1 MYARP
6 LVVAFAVFAACAT
19 PAPPS
24 TPTAGTAVITGELV
38 RLDSPHDYRTTI
50 ERTVRA
56 MENKRFRIL
65 TVMDQASLASLDD
78 GAAPLPPEERPAPT
92 SLVVFGRPELHPPLV
107 KAGRTLGLD
116 LPFKALVLL
125 DGEKVSITW
134 VPPSR
139 LAARHGVDPAGHGL
153 PALDKEIQEVFEWVI
168 ATDPI
173 PGPADA
179 PMEVAG
185 PEDLSPGIAS
195 PEPTPPAP

>member
-19 PAPPS
+19 PAPP
-24 TPTAGTAVITGELV
+24 PPAADTAVITGELV
-38 RLDSPHDYRTTI
+38 RLESPHDYRTTI
-50 ERTVRA
+50 DRTVRA
-56 MENKRFRIL
+56 MENKNFRIL
-65 TVMDQASLASLDD
+65 TVMDQASLPVLDESGASP
-78 GAAPLPPEERPAPT
+78 APEERPEPT
-92 SLVVFGRPELHPPLV
+92 SLVVFGRPELHAPLV

-153 PALDKEIQEVFEWVI
+153 PALDKEIHDVFDWVI

-173 PGPADA
+173 PSPGDA
-179 PMEVAG
+179 PMDVAG
-185 PEDLSPGIAS
+185 PEDLPPGIAN
-195 PEPTPPAP
+195 PDPTPPTP